1 MSVSSIINGPKQVMT
16 VTIRVLN
23 NPLSHCWEI
32 LFLEKTKEVIRL
44 DIGERCKNPSVNLS
58 TAGVT
63 LTLIE
68 DTSPVREMF
77 LNQRRQNLRFERD
90 PFFCEDFL
98 DSFEEL
104 WRGTVCLFR
113 G

>member
-1 MSVSSIINGPKQVMT
+1 MQNLASIF
-16 VTIRVLN
+16 
-23 NPLSHCWEI
+23 PL
-32 LFLEKTKEVIRL
+32 
-44 DIGERCKNPSVNLS
+44 
-58 TAGVT
+58 GVT

-104 WRGTVCLFR
+104 CARDCLSFPR
-113 G
+113 IANPRPHIDCEVVG